1 MHIPGKSSEQNNN
14 LNQGEVAI
22 VGLGLIGGSIAR
34 RLHSRGVRVI
44 GFDTDAD
51 TVYASAA
58 EQVTSDSAVWPHLAK
73 DASDNQLRELADS
86 YKIES
91 KSNTD
96 SFAWQELVNCEVVFV
111 CVPPEA
117 VAVTV
122 RFLRMFTT
130 AIITDVASVKAP
142 VMEAV
147 EDVRFVGGHPMAG
160 SEKTGFNSSSVSLLE
175 NAVYVLCLP
184 ESSELR
190 VPELKRLEQ
199 IVALTGAYVMELDY
213 QTHDRAVAAIS
224 HLPHAAASAL
234 CLLAAR
240 QGDDVLA
247 RLAAGGFRD
256 ITRIAS
262 SDAKLWASI
271 SLQSGGQLLT
281 QLDEYISLLQ
291 EFRADLDA
299 ADRAGLEKFFYQAAW
314 FRSSLPTDGRGALSA
329 QSSLNV
335 YVTDRPGELGR
346 ITTLLGEHD
355 INIVNIRIREFRA
368 YEGGCLQLLL
378 PDSSQA
384 VRAAWLLKEEGYD
397 CD

>member
-1 MHIPGKSSEQNNN
+1 
-14 LNQGEVAI
+14 
-22 VGLGLIGGSIAR
+22 
-34 RLHSRGVRVI
+34 
-44 GFDTDAD
+44 
-51 TVYASAA
+51 
-58 EQVTSDSAVWPHLAK
+58 
-73 DASDNQLRELADS
+73 
-86 YKIES
+86 
-91 KSNTD
+91 
-96 SFAWQELVNCEVVFV
+96 
-111 CVPPEA
+111 
-117 VAVTV
+117 
-122 RFLRMFTT
+122 
-130 AIITDVASVKAP
+130 
-142 VMEAV
+142 
-147 EDVRFVGGHPMAG
+147 
-160 SEKTGFNSSSVSLLE
+160 
-175 NAVYVLCLP
+175 
-184 ESSELR
+184 
-190 VPELKRLEQ
+190 
-199 IVALTGAYVMELDY
+199 
-213 QTHDRAVAAIS
+213 S

-240 QGDDVLA
+240 QGDDILA

-346 ITTLLGEHD
+346 ITTLLGEHE

-384 VRAAWLLKEEGYD
+384 VRAAWLLREEGYD